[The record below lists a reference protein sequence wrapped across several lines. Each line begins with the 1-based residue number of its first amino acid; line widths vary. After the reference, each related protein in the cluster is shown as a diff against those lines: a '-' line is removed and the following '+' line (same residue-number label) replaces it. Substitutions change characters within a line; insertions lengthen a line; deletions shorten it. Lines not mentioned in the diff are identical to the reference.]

1 MVLQSC
7 FSLANLFRDNYGT
20 PYDESGAFCRFLCG
34 HEPTSGNNCRNVLL
48 TFRRRRVV
56 SACYS
61 RRSLFPGN
69 YKLECD
75 FFSLSFFFFF
85 FFFFCVSEERLVKC
99 KAASLRSLAG
109 SASRR
114 SVSIPE

>member
-34 HEPTSGNNCRNVLL
+34 HEPTSGDNRRNVLL

-56 SACYS
+56 SASYS
-61 RRSLFPGN
+61 RRSLLPGN

-75 FFSLSFFFFF
+75 FFFFLSLSL
-85 FFFFCVSEERLVKC
+85 FFCVSEERLV
-99 KAASLRSLAG
+99 
-109 SASRR
+109 
-114 SVSIPE
+114 E